1 MTAWLALLLLGAAP
15 DVGSLDAWSLP
26 AARPCTAAELG
37 ELTAQATTP
46 YRMTCRAVLTPGQ
59 HILRPILIEG
69 AEASGA
75 GLDCKGASVGRPGV
89 TTTTRQPTIAIW
101 SRRITA
107 EHWSRPTDIRIE
119 HCTIH
124 GAVRVWGMG
133 ADGSYDDLRAS
144 SRTAD
149 HIATTQGAAPSHIE
163 LDRVTIVGTGSIPL
177 YVGPGVTRLSLAH
190 STLSGRSDATALYL
204 DAESAD
210 NRIENN
216 AIAVATRRET
226 VAVDGSAR
234 NRITGNRLDLNGR
247 PGIFL
252 YRNCGERGVIRHQT
266 PSDNQITDNV
276 FSGAARLRP
285 QLVVVGSRE
294 GRRSYCGA
302 DRGYPWGSSADDG
315 DRAANNVVARNS
327 RR

>member
-1 MTAWLALLLLGAAP
+1 MTAWLAALLLGAAP
-15 DVGSLDAWSLP
+15 DAGSPVGWSLP
-26 AARPCTAAELG
+26 AARPCTAAELD
-37 ELTAQATTP
+37 ELTADAATP
-46 YRMTCRAVLTPGQ
+46 YRLICRAVLSPGQ
-59 HILRPILIEG
+59 AIKRPLLIEG

-75 GLDCKGASVGRPGV
+75 GLDCRGASVGQPGAA
-89 TTTTRQPTIAIW
+89 TTTRQPTIAIW

-119 HCTIH
+119 NCMIH

-133 ADGSYDDLRAS
+133 ADGGYDDLRAS
-144 SRTAD
+144 SRTVR
-149 HIATTQGAAPSHIE
+149 HIATTQGAAPSHITM
-163 LDRVTIVGTGSIPL
+163 DRVTIVGTGSIPL
-177 YVGPGVTRLSLAH
+177 YVGPGVTSLSLTH
-190 STLSGRSDATALYL
+190 SALSGRSDATALYL

-210 NRIENN
+210 NVIENN
-216 AIAVATRRET
+216 TIAVATRREA
-226 VAVDGSAR
+226 VAVDGSAS
-234 NRITGNRLDLNGR
+234 NRITGNRFILGGR
-247 PGIFL
+247 GGIFL

-294 GRRSYCGA
+294 GRRAYCGA

-315 DRAANNVVARNS
+315 DGATNNVVARNT

>member
-1 MTAWLALLLLGAAP
+1 MTAWLAALLLNAAP
-15 DVGSLDAWSLP
+15 DAGSVGAWALP
-26 AARPCTAAELG
+26 AARPCTAAELRA
-37 ELTAQATTP
+37 LTAEATTP
-46 YRMTCRAVLTPGQ
+46 YRLTCRAVLTPDQSIG
-59 HILRPILIEG
+59 RPLLIEG

-75 GLDCKGASVGRPGV
+75 GLDCQGGAVGRPGV
-89 TTTTRQPTIAIW
+89 ATTTRQPTIAIW
-101 SRRITA
+101 SRRVSA
-107 EHWSRPTDIRIE
+107 QHWSRPTDIRIE
-119 HCTIH
+119 NCVIH

-144 SRTAD
+144 SRTAA
-149 HIATTQGAAPSHIE
+149 HTATAQAAAPSHIE

-177 YVGPGVTRLSLAH
+177 YVGPGVTRLSLTN
-190 STLSGRSDATALYL
+190 STLTGRSDATAVYL

-216 AIAVATRRET
+216 TIAVSTRRE
-226 VAVDGSAR
+226 VLAVDGSAR
-234 NRITGNRLDLNGR
+234 NRITGNRFDLKGR
-247 PGIFL
+247 PGVFL

-285 QLVVVGSRE
+285 QLVVVGARE
-294 GRRSYCGA
+294 GRRAYCSA
-302 DRGYPWGSSADDG
+302 DRGYPFGSSADDG
-315 DRAANNVVARNS
+315 DRATNNVVARNT

>member
-1 MTAWLALLLLGAAP
+1 MAAWLAALWLSAAP
-15 DVGSLDAWSLP
+15 GVGSLGAWSLP
-26 AARPCTAAELG
+26 AARPCTAAELD
-37 ELTAQATTP
+37 ELTADAATP
-46 YRMTCRAVLTPGQ
+46 YRLTCRAVLAPGQ
-59 HILRPILIEG
+59 RILRPILIEG

-75 GLDCKGASVGRPGV
+75 GLDCKGASVGRPGLA
-89 TTTTRQPTIAIW
+89 TTTRQPTIAIW

-119 HCTIH
+119 NCTIH

-133 ADGSYDDLRAS
+133 ADGGYDDLRAS

-149 HIATTQGAAPSHIE
+149 HTATTQGAAPSHIE

-177 YVGPGVTRLSLAH
+177 YAGPGVTRLSLTH

-204 DAESAD
+204 DAESAS

-216 AIAVATRRET
+216 TIAVATRREA

-234 NRITGNRLDLNGR
+234 NRITGNRFNLNGR
-247 PGIFL
+247 PGVFL

-285 QLVVVGSRE
+285 QLVVVGARE

-302 DRGYPWGSSADDG
+302 DRGYPWGSSADDR
-315 DRAANNVVARNS
+315 DRATNNVVARNV

>member
-1 MTAWLALLLLGAAP
+1 MSSLLALLLLGAAP
-15 DVGSLDAWSLP
+15 DPWALP
-26 AARPCTAAELG
+26 AARPCTAAELA
-37 ELTAQATTP
+37 ELTDAATTP
-46 YRMTCRAVLTPGQ
+46 WRLTCRAVLAPGQ
-59 HILRPILIEG
+59 TIVRPILIEG

-75 GLDCKGASVGRPGV
+75 GLDCNGGAIGRPGLAV
-89 TTTTRQPTIAIW
+89 TTRQPTIAVW

-107 EHWSRPTDIRIE
+107 EHWSRPTDIRITN
-119 HCTIH
+119 CVIH

-144 SRTAD
+144 SRSDD
-149 HIATTQGAAPSHIE
+149 HTATTQGSAPSHIA
-163 LDRVTIVGTGSIPL
+163 LDRVTIIGTGSIPL
-177 YVGPGVTRLSLAH
+177 YVGPGVMRLSLTR

-216 AIAVATRRET
+216 AIAVATSRE
-226 VAVDGSAR
+226 VIAIDGSAR
-234 NRITGNRLDLNGR
+234 NRITGNRIDLKGR
-247 PGIFL
+247 PGVFL

-285 QLVVVGSRE
+285 QLVVVGARE
-294 GRRSYCGA
+294 GRRSYCGE
-302 DRGYPWGSSADDG
+302 DRGYPFGSSADDG
-315 DRAANNVVARNS
+315 DRATNNVVARNT

>member
-1 MTAWLALLLLGAAP
+1 MTVWLAALLLGSAP
-15 DVGSLDAWSLP
+15 DAWALP
-26 AARPCTAAELG
+26 AARPCTAAELSA
-37 ELTAQATTP
+37 LTAEATTP
-46 YRMTCRAVLTPGQ
+46 YRLTCRAVLTPGQ
-59 HILRPILIEG
+59 SIGRPLLIEG

-75 GLDCKGASVGRPGV
+75 GLDCQGGPVGRPGV
-89 TTTTRQPTIAIW
+89 ATTTRQPTIAIW
-101 SRRITA
+101 SRRVSA
-107 EHWSRPTDIRIE
+107 QHWSRPTDIRIE
-119 HCTIH
+119 NCTIH

-133 ADGSYDDLRAS
+133 ADGSYDDLLAS
-144 SRTAD
+144 SRTAP
-149 HIATTQGAAPSHIE
+149 HTATAQGAAPSHIE

-177 YVGPGVTRLSLAH
+177 YVGPGVTRLSLTN
-190 STLSGRSDATALYL
+190 SVLTGRSDATAVYL

-216 AIAVATRRET
+216 TIAVSTRRE
-226 VAVDGSAR
+226 VLAVDGSAR
-234 NRITGNRLDLNGR
+234 NRITDNRFDLKGR
-247 PGIFL
+247 PGVFL

-294 GRRSYCGA
+294 GRRAYCSA
-302 DRGYPWGSSADDG
+302 DRGYPFGSSADNG
-315 DRAANNVVARNS
+315 DRATNNVVARNT